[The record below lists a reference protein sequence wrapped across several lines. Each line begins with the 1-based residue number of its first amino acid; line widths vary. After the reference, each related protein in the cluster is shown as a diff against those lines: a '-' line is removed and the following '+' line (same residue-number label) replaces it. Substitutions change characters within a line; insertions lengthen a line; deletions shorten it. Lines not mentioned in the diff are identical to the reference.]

1 MEKVGHKG
9 VLSYSLYP
17 GRVPTNIA
25 QNISRDEM
33 KAAGRP
39 NIFEIT
45 GIVLM
50 VFIRMDGRE
59 WQSYSKQSFELENHV
74 HRLSYACCGSI

>member
-1 MEKVGHKG
+1 MALVEKVGHKG

-33 KAAGRP
+33 RAAG
-39 NIFEIT
+39 NVIFFVIIRT
-45 GIVLM
+45 MLM
-50 VFIRMDGRE
+50 
-59 WQSYSKQSFELENHV
+59 
-74 HRLSYACCGSI
+74 